1 MLNISSIFNQ
11 VLISF
16 VNPTLFL
23 KDILMYK
30 MLYYSSLQ
38 ALFSLFT
45 DLVYYQNYQ
54 INIVLTMMRFF
65 LLNTIEVLPKWHHV
79 GTLSSNPHCKLN
91 FLLKIQ
97 HNKRTCMNRSTIT
110 LQNKLVVCMT
120 FQTIAVFIMYCSQI
134 NVGFFFI
141 LLLTLIFII
150 NSAV

>member
-54 INIVLTMMRFF
+54 ININSTYNDAII
-65 LLNTIEVLPKWHHV
+65 LLNMIEVLPIWHHV
-79 GTLSSNPHCKLN
+79 GTLSSNPHCKPN

-120 FQTIAVFIMYCSQI
+120 FQIIAFFIMYYSQI
-134 NVGFFFI
+134 NVGFF
-141 LLLTLIFII
+141 LYC
-150 NSAV
+150 S

>member
-1 MLNISSIFNQ
+1 MIHFLTLHVLNISSIFNQ

-65 LLNTIEVLPKWHHV
+65 GKHD
-79 GTLSSNPHCKLN
+79 
-91 FLLKIQ
+91 
-97 HNKRTCMNRSTIT
+97 
-110 LQNKLVVCMT
+110 
-120 FQTIAVFIMYCSQI
+120 
-134 NVGFFFI
+134 
-141 LLLTLIFII
+141 
-150 NSAV
+150 

>member
-1 MLNISSIFNQ
+1 MIHFLTLHVLNISSIFNQ

-54 INIVLTMMRFF
+54 ININSTYNDAII
-65 LLNTIEVLPKWHHV
+65 LLNMIEVLPIWHHV

-120 FQTIAVFIMYCSQI
+120 FQIIAFFIMYCSQI
-134 NVGFFFI
+134 NVGFF
-141 LLLTLIFII
+141 LYC
-150 NSAV
+150 S